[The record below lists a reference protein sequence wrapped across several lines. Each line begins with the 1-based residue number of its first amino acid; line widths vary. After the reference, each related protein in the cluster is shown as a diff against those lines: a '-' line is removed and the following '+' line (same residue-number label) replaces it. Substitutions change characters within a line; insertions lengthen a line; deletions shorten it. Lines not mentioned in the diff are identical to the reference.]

1 MVAAS
6 EMAIPLT
13 VQDYVVLP
21 LYCPGVPSFP
31 RPTTHYLYLRHNVP
45 KVPTPDTPKE
55 IFLVNIPTDTTLSHL
70 KSLFTEQLDG
80 AARVE
85 RVDFENINAH
95 PGQSAAAPASSAV
108 AGKKRKR
115 GRGGAS
121 AVGGDVVALPDVWDR
136 ELHAGGCTAI
146 VTFVDAASADLALRM
161 ASKAAKSHRR
171 VVWAQGLAS
180 TLPALGSAR
189 YKAHD
194 RLRYPDRHVLQS
206 NVDAFMAAFSEA
218 EVRRRQALARL
229 RQEPDEDGF
238 ITVTRGG
245 RTAPAHQASNDA
257 ALEKQKAKSKGSDDF
272 YRFQQREK
280 LKEQANDLIKGFED
294 DRRKVQEMKAKRHK
308 FRPQS

>member
-1 MVAAS
+1 MASAA
-6 EMAIPLT
+6 EIGIPLT
-13 VQDYVVLP
+13 VQDYIVLP

-45 KVPTPDTPKE
+45 KVPTPETPKE
-55 IFLVNIPTDTTLSHL
+55 VFLVNIPTDTTLSHV
-70 KSLFTEQLDG
+70 KSLFAEQLDG

-85 RVDFENINAH
+85 RVDFENVTSHSAH
-95 PGQSAAAPASSAV
+95 SAAAPASSTF

-115 GRGGAS
+115 GRGGTS
-121 AVGGDVVALPDVWDR
+121 TVGEDMIHLPDVWDR

-171 VVWAQGLAS
+171 VVWAQGLSS
-180 TLPALGSAR
+180 TVPALGSAR

-194 RLRYPDRHVLQS
+194 RLRYPDRHILQT
-206 NVDAFMAAFSEA
+206 NVDSFMTVFSEA
-218 EVRRRQALARL
+218 EARRRQALARL

-308 FRPQS
+308 FRPQA